1 MPIYIGDEN
10 KVLQSAS
17 CPLKSLYKINDV
29 ESLTDS
35 ILDNLTRVHTY
46 QLVHGARHLS
56 SFHVVNFLNINL
68 YKKNMYAALSQITC
82 YYYDTI

>member
-1 MPIYIGDEN
+1 M
-10 KVLQSAS
+10 
-17 CPLKSLYKINDV
+17 
-29 ESLTDS
+29 ESLTDLILDNLTMTDL

-68 YKKNMYAALSQITC
+68 YKKNMYAALSQSAC